1 MNALTVAGRGR
12 VVVHQ
17 AEDFPAGACAQLA
30 APEHT
35 EPSRAMLEASQA
47 LVCYELGCWL
57 ESPTIV
63 APMCGGLLPL
73 VLARACVNQAAPLPA
88 LQRARTRVGQAA
100 FHLPRP
106 IAEPTPEIES

>member
-17 AEDFPAGACAQLA
+17 AEDFLAGACAQFA
-30 APEHT
+30 APEHA

-47 LVCYELGCWL
+47 LLYYALGCWL

-63 APMCGGLLPL
+63 CPLCDGLL
-73 VLARACVNQAAPLPA
+73 VLARARANHAAQLSA
-88 LQRARTRVGQAA
+88 LQRARTRLGQAA
-100 FHLPRP
+100 FYLPRHV
-106 IAEPTPEIES
+106 AEPTPEIES